1 LSPEPIRIKA
11 EECLPH
17 SHVLRVKFG
26 TMFDTIPRMP
36 KITVDGKIIDA
47 RDRQM
52 ILQACNDAGIAIP
65 QYCYHPGLSI
75 PASCRICLV
84 EVEGIPKLVPACQ
97 TPVRDG
103 MVVFSHSSKAIANQ
117 KQVMEYLLINHP
129 LDCPVCDQAGECFLQ
144 DYSYQYGRSQ
154 SRFEEDK
161 VKNPKKDVGDHIY
174 LYADRCI
181 MCTRCVRF
189 TREVSGTSELYV
201 DGRGHKEE
209 IAIFP
214 GKPLNNKLAGNV
226 VDICPVGA
234 LLDKEFLFKQ
244 RVWLLKETPSVS
256 PADSG
261 GENIFLDHNEG
272 VVYRIRPRY
281 NPEVNGWWISD
292 DTRYS
297 HKAIGD
303 DNRLRVARRPQYGA
317 QIETTFHGALEQAK
331 QELTALVEKNGP
343 GSLYAIL
350 SPMMACEE
358 AWLLGKAI
366 RAADP
371 QAMLILGPVPDSG
384 KDEVFHNYLTGKAT
398 FTIKSEKVPN
408 AAGIRR
414 VLGALGGPNGTW
426 NDLLAHQRPDLQKL
440 KGGWIVGGYLSNW
453 IGADLPPLLRMGFRV
468 VQDILPNALV
478 DSADIV
484 LPAAAW
490 AEKDGC
496 WENFN
501 GKIQPFAAAVTPPEG
516 ARREGDVYY
525 NLLNR
530 TGLYNAQVVRE
541 EMGDPFAA
549 IRLSEE
555 SSAEAAPQF
564 VEL

>member
-1 LSPEPIRIKA
+1 
-11 EECLPH
+11 
-17 SHVLRVKFG
+17 
-26 TMFDTIPRMP
+26 MP
-36 KITVDGKIIDA
+36 KITVDGKTIDA
-47 RDRQM
+47 KDKQM
-52 ILQACNDAGIAIP
+52 ILQACNDAGVPIP
-65 QYCYHPGLSI
+65 QYCYHPCLSI
-75 PASCRICLV
+75 VASCRICLV

-103 MVVFSHSSKAIANQ
+103 MVVYAKSSKAIANQ

-129 LDCPVCDQAGECFLQ
+129 LDCPVCDQAGECLLQ
-144 DYSYQYGRSQ
+144 DYSYEYGRSE

-161 VKNPKKDVGDHIY
+161 VKNPKKDVGEHIY

-189 TREVSGTSELYV
+189 TREVSGASELYV
-201 DGRGHKEE
+201 DGRGDKEE
-209 IAIFP
+209 IDIFP

-234 LLDKEFLFKQ
+234 LLDKDFLFKQ
-244 RVWLLKETPSVS
+244 RVWLLKQAASIS

-261 GENIFLDHNEG
+261 GENIYLEHNEN
-272 VVYRIRPRY
+272 VVYRIKPRY
-281 NPEVNGWWISD
+281 NAAVNGWWISD

-297 HKAIGD
+297 YKPVHD
-303 DNRLRVARRPQYGA
+303 EDRLRVARRPQYGS
-317 QIETTFHGALEQAK
+317 QIDTTFQGALDQAK
-331 QELTALVEKNGP
+331 QELTGIVEKNGP
-343 GSLYAIL
+343 GSLYAVL

-371 QAMLILGPVPDSG
+371 QAVLILGPVPTTG
-384 KDEVFHNYLTGKAT
+384 KNEVFHNSVNGKQT
-398 FTIKSEKVPN
+398 FVIQAEKVPN
-408 AAGIRR
+408 AAGVRR
-414 VLGALGGPNGTW
+414 VIVALGGPSATW
-426 NDLLAHQRPDLQKL
+426 NDVTANKPELQKL

-453 IGADLPPLLRMGFRV
+453 VGADLPPLLRMGFRV

-478 DSADIV
+478 SAADVV

-496 WENFN
+496 WENFQ
-501 GKIQPFAAAVTPPEG
+501 GKIQPFTAAITPPDG

-525 NLLNR
+525 HLLNR
-530 TGLYNAQVVRE
+530 PGLYNAEVVRQ
-541 EMGDPFAA
+541 EMGEPFASL
-549 IRLSEE
+549 RLPEE
-555 SSAEAAPQF
+555 KGLEAAPQF